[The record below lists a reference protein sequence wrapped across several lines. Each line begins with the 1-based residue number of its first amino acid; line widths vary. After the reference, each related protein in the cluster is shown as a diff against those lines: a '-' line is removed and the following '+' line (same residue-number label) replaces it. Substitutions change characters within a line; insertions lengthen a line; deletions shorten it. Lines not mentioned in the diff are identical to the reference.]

1 MLCFTFSEEIWPS
14 FFWQLVKQGTDL
26 IRDETNKITPPIL
39 SASDVLQAIKCL
51 SNNCKDPLQQRRDK
65 DFIILH
71 KILPHLKTA
80 MEVINLLIVHLS
92 KAFDSTTLN
101 KIFARLA

>member
-1 MLCFTFSEEIWPS
+1 MSKQ
-14 FFWQLVKQGTDL
+14 QLQRTL
-26 IRDETNKITPPIL
+26 ATE
-39 SASDVLQAIKCL
+39 
-51 SNNCKDPLQQRRDK
+51 RRDQ
-65 DFIILH
+65 DFIMLH

-92 KAFDSTTLN
+92 KAFDSTILV